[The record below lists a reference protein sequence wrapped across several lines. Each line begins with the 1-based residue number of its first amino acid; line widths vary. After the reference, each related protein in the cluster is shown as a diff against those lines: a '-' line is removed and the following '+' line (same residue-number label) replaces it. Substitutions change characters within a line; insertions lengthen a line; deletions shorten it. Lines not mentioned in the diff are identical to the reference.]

1 MPKLVQFV
9 YQKLLGKDLQRVR
22 RESQEFLASDEAQGP
37 DLRVIVVLL
46 AATACLVFQSYIGQP
61 SGAPWVA
68 RALRWVGLASWGDGL
83 LRLLDDPHTR
93 ELTRM
98 VYWAAARAISYV
110 IVPGVCIKL
119 VIGDSLLD
127 YGLRVRGMLGSVW
140 IYLVMAAIMIPPVLA
155 FSTTESFQETYPF
168 YNLAADEPLWPKFL
182 IAEFCYVLQFF
193 ALEFFFRGFLVHGL
207 RRRFGVYS
215 VLVMMVP
222 YCMIHFQKPLP
233 EACGA
238 IGAGIVLGLL
248 SLKGRSI
255 WWGAVLHVLV
265 ALTMD
270 FASLWQ
276 RGLI

>member
-1 MPKLVQFV
+1 MPNAVHAV
-9 YQKLLGKDLQRVR
+9 YQKILGSDLQRVR
-22 RESQEFLASDEAQGP
+22 RESREFLASDEAKNP
-37 DLRVIVVLL
+37 DRRVIVVLL
-46 AATACLVFQSYIGQP
+46 AATACLGFQSYIGQP

-68 RALRWVGLASWGDGL
+68 RALRCVGLASWGDGL
-83 LRLLDDPHTR
+83 LGLLDDPQTR

-110 IVPGVCIKL
+110 IVPVLCIKL
-119 VIGDSLLD
+119 VIGDSLID
-127 YGLRVRGMLGSVW
+127 YGLRVRGMMGNVW
-140 IYLVMAAIMIPPVLA
+140 IYLAMAAVMIPPVLA
-155 FSTTESFQETYPF
+155 ISATKSFQATYPF
-168 YNLAADEPLWPKFL
+168 YKLAADEPLWPKFV
-182 IAEFCYVLQFF
+182 IAELCYVLQFF

-215 VLVMMVP
+215 VLVMTVP

-238 IGAGIVLGLL
+238 IGAGIILGLL

-255 WWGAVLHVLV
+255 WWGAALHVLV
-265 ALTMD
+265 AVTMD

-276 RGLI
+276 RG